1 MDYLNEALGVSR
13 KVFVQAHAYPFLVSD
28 GAIERAQKPGKT
40 VSFDLLASTGPG
52 TPSADR
58 EKRGTLMLLAVR
70 KVIGTFPN
78 MITLGRTSNNDI
90 VVPDVSISKFH
101 AWFQRLGDRVEVG
114 DAGSKNGTAVNGET
128 LPPRGAR
135 VVLKPGDRIR
145 FARVEVTFLDAGG
158 AWDAVDRRR
167 PSGG

>member
-1 MDYLNEALGVSR
+1 
-13 KVFVQAHAYPFLVSD
+13 VFVQTHGYPFLLAD
-28 GAIERAQKPGKT
+28 GAIERPQKPGKT
-40 VSFDLLASTGPG
+40 ASYDLLQSTGPG
-52 TPSADR
+52 TANR
-58 EKRGTLMLLAVR
+58 EKGTLMLLAVR

-128 LPPRGAR
+128 LPPRGTR
-135 VVLKPGDRIR
+135 VALKSGDRIR
-145 FARVEVTFLDAGG
+145 FARIEVTFLDAGS

-167 PSGG
+167 GPGG

>member
-1 MDYLNEALGVSR
+1 VDYLNEALGSSR
-13 KVFVQAHAYPFLVSD
+13 HVFVQVHAYPFLLSD

-40 VSFDLLASTGPG
+40 VSYDMLQSTAPG
-52 TPSADR
+52 TPAANR
-58 EKRGTLMLLAVR
+58 EKGTLMLLAVR

-135 VVLKPGDRIR
+135 VALKSGDRIR
-145 FARVEVTFLDAGG
+145 FARVEVTYLDPGA

-167 PSGG
+167 SPGG

>member
-1 MDYLNEALGVSR
+1 
-13 KVFVQAHAYPFLVSD
+13 
-28 GAIERAQKPGKT
+28 
-40 VSFDLLASTGPG
+40 
-52 TPSADR
+52 
-58 EKRGTLMLLAVR
+58 MLLAVR

-135 VVLKPGDRIR
+135 VLVKRRLGRGGSTTRRGRLDTDLLAVTHDRIR
-145 FARVEVTFLDAGG
+145 TLRLLRVLRRIRLGRLRLRRLGLGRLGLRGLGLGSVGLGRLDLGG
-158 AWDAVDRRR
+158 LR
-167 PSGG
+167 